1 MALSMKQVLLPFDKL
16 TEQNLKPLVKKFA
29 HWNVN
34 IASTDAPNKSKRES
48 GMLIKDVTFT
58 FEDGQKMLVR
68 VKSGGTVFQ
77 VKLNNKVVPI
87 RNVDDIEK
95 AIIEM
100 VDYVQDNAK
109 AYERAKIQR
118 EKRRKLNITPPSV
131 VTNRQEKIALAKT
144 RLEETTLTNTDLEAQ
159 QSTLLTELA
168 DNQAELAK
176 VQSELQ
182 AEKEKTV
189 ALENTLRDL
198 QAAA

>member
-1 MALSMKQVLLPFDKL
+1 MAPSTKQVLLPFDKL
-16 TEQNLKPLVKKFA
+16 TEQNLKPFVKKFA

-34 IASTDAPNKSKRES
+34 IASIDAPNKGRRES

-87 RNVDDIEK
+87 RNVDDIDK

-100 VDYVQDNAK
+100 VDYIQDNAK

-118 EKRRKLNITPPSV
+118 EKRRRLNITPPSV
-131 VTNRQEKIALAKT
+131 VTNRQEKIAMAKN
-144 RLEETTLTNTDLEAQ
+144 RLEEATLTNTDLEAQ
-159 QSTLLTELA
+159 QSTVLTELT
-168 DNQAELAK
+168 DRQAELAK
-176 VQSELQ
+176 IQSELQ
-182 AEKEKTV
+182 AEKDKTL
-189 ALENTLRDL
+189 ALENTLRAL